1 MAPIGKKML
10 IAEITRLEGLLGK
23 SRKSSEGLVDDIG
36 LDKDM
41 GEGATVACDAGYE
54 DMEFEEEIDPI
65 SDELLSEDDDFGG
78 MAAFMAS
85 ETAPGIEDEITQD
98 FLDEVE
104 EEVGADN
111 ISTEDTTKDVVASEG
126 YAARLAEA
134 SARLDRVASFVEKQG
149 QVKLAYRLDRLA
161 DILDAERSKLSV

>member
-10 IAEITRLEGLLGK
+10 IAEITRLEGLLAK
-23 SRKSSEGLVDDIG
+23 SRKSSEELVEDLG

-41 GEGATVACDAGYE
+41 GEGATVACDAGFE
-54 DMEFEEEIDPI
+54 DMDFDEDDSI
-65 SDELLSEDDDFGG
+65 SDELLSDDDDFGG

-98 FLDEVE
+98 RLSEVE
-104 EEVGADN
+104 DEVGAEN
-111 ISTEDTTKDVVASEG
+111 IPTEDSTKDVVASQA

-149 QVKLAYRLDRLA
+149 NKRLAYRLDRLA
-161 DILDAERSKLSV
+161 DIVDSERSKLSK